1 MYRLTLE
8 RFDFEVLE
16 ERRKYKA
23 ALRDIPKSAL
33 ESTLLRQL
41 RSLRVKAVFIPNN
54 SNGNKRS
61 IAFAYFESE
70 EDYHRAKNMSVFYYH
85 NKLSWYEGQQSSQER
100 TIQDEKGQENAEE
113 HFKKGQER
121 RQNTQNSN
129 NQTYDKT
136 RSFKSRID
144 KIEKGKQKEK
154 TKSSKEHKEE
164 ASIMQRIEEH
174 QDMLQEILRKLNNL
188 DNRQVNPAYSS

>member
-1 MYRLTLE
+1 LKKTKAALIQITGWNQKRLDPLATSWSVHFE
-8 RFDFEVLE
+8 NGSMCRITPGRFDSEVLE

-41 RSLRVKAVFIPNN
+41 RPLRVKAVFIPNN

-85 NKLSWYEGQQSSQER
+85 NKLSWYEGQQTLQ
-100 TIQDEKGQENAEE
+100 
-113 HFKKGQER
+113 KK
-121 RQNTQNSN
+121 TS
-129 NQTYDKT
+129 
-136 RSFKSRID
+136 
-144 KIEKGKQKEK
+144 
-154 TKSSKEHKEE
+154 
-164 ASIMQRIEEH
+164 
-174 QDMLQEILRKLNNL
+174 
-188 DNRQVNPAYSS
+188 